1 MRIQIE
7 GYREMLGLKVIASDV
22 TLGKVQRGVWRS
34 GFKFPSVHKCTLY
47 HTPSL
52 WLGRDTGPLWKLI
65 VVVLLVNYG
74 RFVSS
79 SVIVLTISEVSRI
92 FTSLI
97 NYRAWMTLLLA
108 QHQTHIISFE
118 HLTFCWGHT
127 HTRSQTLIRREQVD
141 TFMTCPRLSIRTNS
155 SPGTWTTAAEDKA
168 KMTAWRLADTTRCL
182 IIKSY

>member
-127 HTRSQTLIRREQVD
+127 HTRSQTLSGENKLIHLWRVHACRYRLTARLEHEQ
-141 TFMTCPRLSIRTNS
+141 RQLR
-155 SPGTWTTAAEDKA
+155 
-168 KMTAWRLADTTRCL
+168 
-182 IIKSY
+182 IKQKWQHGA